1 MITHSLRGMH
11 MMNRRSAV
19 AALFTLVLAACASRP
34 SGPPPLNPVGTFDF
48 TTTVEGTAVTGTIT
62 IVRNGDAYSG
72 SVGTNVTET
81 IGIRSVVVEGQTMT
95 VVGDTPDG
103 PVTMTVTF
111 TGDTFTGAWTLAGMG
126 GEMTGKRRAS

>member
-1 MITHSLRGMH
+1 
-11 MMNRRSAV
+11 MMNRKSALV
-19 AALFTLVLAACASRP
+19 ALFTMVLAACASRP
-34 SGPPPLNPVGTFDF
+34 SGPPPLNPVGAFDF
-48 TTTVEGTAVTGTIT
+48 TTTVEGAAVTGTIT

-111 TGDTFTGAWTLAGMG
+111 TGDAFSGAWTLGAMG
-126 GEMTGKRRAS
+126 GEMSGKRRAS